1 MLISKISASSGMVLT
16 MAQTMYYDELNRRE
30 DDWITFLQDHRSN
43 LIANSKIVYLNEK
56 DMVYYRYRLRKY
68 LKEKHNS
75 EQLELAT
82 LVTNR
87 YKTAM
92 DFNLSTKYI
101 FIPKIGYV
109 QSLRSLYKTIQIQLN
124 KL

>member
-1 MLISKISASSGMVLT
+1 MLTSKISASSGMVLT

-82 LVTNR
+82 LVANR

-92 DFNLSTKYI
+92 DFNLATKYI

>member
-1 MLISKISASSGMVLT
+1 MLTSKISASSGMVLT

-82 LVTNR
+82 LVANR

-101 FIPKIGYV
+101 SIPKIGYV

>member
-1 MLISKISASSGMVLT
+1 
-16 MAQTMYYDELNRRE
+16 
-30 DDWITFLQDHRSN
+30 
-43 LIANSKIVYLNEK
+43 
-56 DMVYYRYRLRKY
+56 MVYYRYRLRKY

-82 LVTNR
+82 LVVNR